1 MKSYA
6 RKRRST
12 PYKRRYIVKRRRPRQ
27 NRMQRAA
34 FSVVKKKYTFVTP
47 LRVAPGDDQV
57 SGVISH
63 IGGRNSTNPVDTIQ
77 LNQVDPDTMASIDMG
92 QYQFFRITGVAF
104 KLFFPEGTT
113 PESTP
118 VQWSLAYSANK
129 VLNPNLTAAPLQ
141 TLATYQTSG
150 CSARQPVK
158 RYFRTATTL
167 KRLGIDWCSTDEYVQ
182 FGANPPIPLYGE

>member
-1 MKSYA
+1 MKNYA

-12 PYKRRYIVKRRRPRQ
+12 PYKRRNIRRRRPKQ

-34 FSVVKKKYTFVTP
+34 FSVVRKKYTFVTP
-47 LRVAPGDDQV
+47 LRVQPGDDSI

-63 IGGRNSTNPVDTIQ
+63 IGGRNSTNPVETIQ
-77 LNQVDPDTMASIDMG
+77 LNQADPDTMASVDMG

-118 VQWSLAYSANK
+118 VQWSLGYSANN
-129 VLNPNLTAAPLQ
+129 VLNPLLPAAPL
-141 TLATYQTSG
+141 
-150 CSARQPVK
+150 
-158 RYFRTATTL
+158 
-167 KRLGIDWCSTDEYVQ
+167 
-182 FGANPPIPLYGE
+182 

>member
-1 MKSYA
+1 
-6 RKRRST
+6 
-12 PYKRRYIVKRRRPRQ
+12 
-27 NRMQRAA
+27 
-34 FSVVKKKYTFVTP
+34 
-47 LRVAPGDDQV
+47 
-57 SGVISH
+57 
-63 IGGRNSTNPVDTIQ
+63 
-77 LNQVDPDTMASIDMG
+77 MASIDMG